1 MKEKLHP
8 TRQRLLD
15 TALAL
20 LDLHQPDALLVDMVL
35 KQSGVSKGSLYHHF
49 EDFADLVETALV
61 SMFASSVDRNSA
73 ALKSVIERSVDKEE
87 FVRGLAQ
94 VTHETQAS
102 DMCAVRFR
110 RARLLTMSEARPR
123 LMRKMSLEQARLT
136 KNYTDLFEE
145 CQRKGWMNND
155 FDPQAAAVFIQA
167 YTIGKI
173 VDDVTTEPMD
183 PAAWD
188 SLIMKIIA
196 KVML

>member
-1 MKEKLHP
+1 MTEKLHP

-102 DMCAVRFR
+102 DMRAVRFR

-123 LMRKMSLEQARLT
+123 LMRKMSHEQARLT
-136 KNYTDLFEE
+136 KNYADMFEE
-145 CQRKGWMNND
+145 CQKKGWMNND

-188 SLIMKIIA
+188 SLIMKIVG

>member
-20 LDLHQPDALLVDMVL
+20 LDLHHPDALLVDMVL

-94 VTHETQAS
+94 VTHDTQAS
-102 DMCAVRFR
+102 DMRAVRFR

-123 LMRKMSLEQARLT
+123 LMRKMSIEQARLT

-145 CQRKGWMNND
+145 CQKKGWMNKD
-155 FDPQAAAVFIQA
+155 FNPQAAAVFIQA

-183 PAAWD
+183 PDAWD
-188 SLIMKIIA
+188 SLIMKIVT

>member
-15 TALAL
+15 TALGL

-73 ALKSVIERSVDKEE
+73 ALKSVVERSVDKEE

-94 VTHETQAS
+94 VTNETQAS
-102 DMCAVRFR
+102 DMRAVRFR

-145 CQRKGWMNND
+145 CQKKGWMNKD
-155 FDPQAAAVFIQA
+155 FNPQAAAVFIQA

-183 PAAWD
+183 PDAWD
-188 SLIMKIIA
+188 SLIMKIVT